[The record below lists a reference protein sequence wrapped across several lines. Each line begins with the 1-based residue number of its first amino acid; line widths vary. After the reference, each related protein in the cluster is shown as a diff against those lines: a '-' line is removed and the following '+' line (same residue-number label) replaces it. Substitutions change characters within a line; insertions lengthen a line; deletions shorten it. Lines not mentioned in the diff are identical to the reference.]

1 MVVVILGHPCRDE
14 IIIAGEKSL
23 EVGGPSYYQ
32 AHVFREL
39 SYDDFMVVCHMPA
52 HFFNVFPAGMRV
64 CSVITE
70 AHHIFTNE
78 YPDRDNPDIRIQS
91 SNFPKIPITVPQIQ
105 GFISGLNVDAFIV
118 NPLNPYDFPLE
129 TIEYLKSFDVPIYM
143 SLQGFLRYKNKKSSG
158 LRPNKHIK
166 EIVSGVQAVFLDET
180 EAQFVPLDELDVG
193 EIIITNG
200 SKGSRI
206 IGESEIKI
214 DAIPSNNVVDTTGCG
229 DTFMATYIIL
239 KLEGYTS
246 VQAANFASQIAS
258 EKTHY
263 KGPYKTN
270 KSF

>member
-14 IIIAGEKSL
+14 IIIAGEKSY
-23 EVGGPSYYQ
+23 EIGGPSYYQ

-39 SYDDFMVVCHMPA
+39 GYNDFLVICHMPA
-52 HFFNVFPAGMRV
+52 HFLNVFPPGMRV

-78 YPDRDNPDIRIQS
+78 YPDKDNPDIRIQS

-105 GFISGLNVDAFIV
+105 GFISGLDVDAFIV
-118 NPLNPYDFPLE
+118 NPLNPRDFPLE
-129 TIEYLKSFDVPIYM
+129 TIEYLKSFNVPIYM
-143 SLQGFLRYKNKKSSG
+143 SLQGFLRYKSDKSLG
-158 LRPNKHIK
+158 LRPNRHIK
-166 EIVSGVQAVFLDET
+166 EIVDGAEAIFLDEG
-180 EAQFVPLDELDVG
+180 EAEYVPLDELNVG

-206 IGESEIKI
+206 LGESEIRI
-214 DAIPSNNVVDTTGCG
+214 DAIPSDNVVDTTGCG
-229 DTFMATYIIL
+229 DTFMAAYIVL

-258 EKTHY
+258 EKTQY
-263 KGPYKTN
+263 QGPYRAR
-270 KSF
+270 KSP